1 MGWFPVRGLGNFF
14 ITRNLPRASCVDWRP
29 KKCGTGAAHGP
40 FVSPFNVPRD
50 LTIARWSSVLLG
62 ATVMV
67 FSLLAYFCSM
77 AVGFMAIMAIL
88 IGFGDSQMRTTTLP
102 HYPKPAV
109 SIAGTSPSP
118 SPAKLAEQEKAD
130 EQNKPEEAQKPAP
143 AREDVKKTAR
153 AKAVRERKRETMQA
167 RLREQRQQRDDSL
180 AWGYTN
186 QPFNAPAYVP
196 LGQHTEY

>member
-1 MGWFPVRGLGNFF
+1 V
-14 ITRNLPRASCVDWRP
+14 T
-29 KKCGTGAAHGP
+29 
-40 FVSPFNVPRD
+40 
-50 LTIARWSSVLLG
+50 
-62 ATVMV
+62 V

-77 AVGFMAIMAIL
+77 AVGFMAIVAIL
-88 IGFGDSQMRTTTLP
+88 IGFGDSQMRTTPLP
-102 HYPKPAV
+102 HYPNLAV
-109 SIAGTSPSP
+109 SIAETSPSP
-118 SPAKLAEQEKAD
+118 SPAKLAEKEKAA
-130 EQNKPEEAQKPAP
+130 EQNKPEEAQKPTP

-167 RLREQRQQRDDSL
+167 RLREQREQRDDSL

>member
-1 MGWFPVRGLGNFF
+1 MWDRSGARSFRFPIQRS
-14 ITRNLPRASCVDWRP
+14 TRPDHSALEQRP
-29 KKCGTGAAHGP
+29 AR
-40 FVSPFNVPRD
+40 SDRD
-50 LTIARWSSVLLG
+50 GIFTSRLL
-62 ATVMV
+62 
-67 FSLLAYFCSM
+67 CSM

-88 IGFGDSQMRTTTLP
+88 IGFGDSQMRTTPLP

-180 AWGYTN
+180 AWWGYTN
-186 QPFNAPAYVP
+186 QPFNAPAYAP
-196 LGQHTEY
+196 FGQRTEY